1 MWKSKIVLLSTL
13 ALLSFSLTIQAD
25 VYDGVQVNA
34 LDISPAVYDVMPS
47 LPASEISEPA
57 LTNATYAIPDGEGIT
72 GNTRFFRDFR
82 TIADSGG
89 RV

>member
-47 LPASEISEPA
+47 SS
-57 LTNATYAIPDGEGIT
+57 
-72 GNTRFFRDFR
+72 FF
-82 TIADSGG
+82 
-89 RV
+89 VW